1 MSASKGLA
9 LFDAEMMSASKGLA
23 LWHGLESCC
32 CSGVSEPAFSGL
44 SGLCFACFG
53 HESCC
58 CLRLSDA
65 VFQGQSA
72 PGYNSRSVSCDVGR
86 PGGYLFS
93 FLYVGSVGDV
103 SRVLLA
109 CVLRALG
116 TNPAAVLGFRNRF
129 PRPNFEMISARF
141 QTSVPGYSRSV
152 SCDVARPGGYLP

>member
-44 SGLCFACFG
+44 SGLRFACFG

-72 PGYNSRSVSCDVGR
+72 PGYSRSVSCDVGR

-93 FLYVGSVGDV
+93 FL
-103 SRVLLA
+103 
-109 CVLRALG
+109 
-116 TNPAAVLGFRNRF
+116 
-129 PRPNFEMISARF
+129 
-141 QTSVPGYSRSV
+141 
-152 SCDVARPGGYLP
+152 